1 MSYEIYKRMSTLG
14 EGSFGKAYLVECQS
28 DKVSPLPSSIVQ
40 SLAVIK
46 QVDLNNMSENEKQE
60 TYREAKILEVLNHPN
75 IVKFREVYKTKR
87 GKMCIVM
94 DFADGKLVK
103 G

>member
-1 MSYEIYKRMSTLG
+1 
-14 EGSFGKAYLVECQS
+14 
-28 DKVSPLPSSIVQ
+28 
-40 SLAVIK
+40 
-46 QVDLNNMSENEKQE
+46 MSEAEKQE

-94 DFADGKLVK
+94 DYADGKFIN
-103 G
+103 